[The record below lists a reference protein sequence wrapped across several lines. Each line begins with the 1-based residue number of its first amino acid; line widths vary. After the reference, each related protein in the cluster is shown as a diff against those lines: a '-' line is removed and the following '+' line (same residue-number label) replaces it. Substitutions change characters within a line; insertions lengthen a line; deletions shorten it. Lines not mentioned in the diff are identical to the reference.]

1 MNKTELTISE
11 AAKELKIETHVLR
24 YWEEELGIH
33 IPRNEMGH
41 RVYRDKEMHLFH
53 NIIELKHQGFQLR
66 AIKLLLAD
74 LKEGEEL
81 NLSKLIE
88 MREEINRRVEFL
100 NNEGIEVEES
110 VPELIRKTLI
120 KKQLVN
126 SKNVYSFPQNNHLLN
141 YEKNEAGIDTLESSK
156 PRQVS
161 NERMQQFQYIMLQ
174 IMNQSLSEYTA
185 KMTQTLKEELVEE
198 IGNCLSK
205 ELAASLQSDLSSQIS
220 EDVSTRVIKELN
232 YLSRMQ
238 EEAQEEHFQRL
249 DEKIRQIQKP
259 EKTKRFFG
267 KDKQKNKKDMK
278 LVAAAKDSYIN

>member
-1 MNKTELTISE
+1 MNKIELTISE

-24 YWEEELGIH
+24 YWEEELGMH

-41 RVYRDKEMHLFH
+41 RVYREKEMHLFH

-81 NLSKLIE
+81 DLTKLIE

-126 SKNVYSFPQNNHLLN
+126 SKNVYSFPQNNHLMN
-141 YEKNEAGIDTLESSK
+141 YEKKDTAIDTLESSK

-185 KMTQTLKEELVEE
+185 KMTQTLKTELVEE
-198 IGNCLSK
+198 IGSRLSK
-205 ELAASLQSDLSSQIS
+205 QLADALQTDLSSQIS
-220 EDVSTRVIKELN
+220 DDVSTRLIKELN

-249 DEKIRQIQKP
+249 DEKIRQLQKP
-259 EKTKRFFG
+259 EKIKHFGFG
-267 KDKQKNKKDMK
+267 KEKQKKDMK
-278 LVAAAKDSYIN
+278 LVAAAKDS

>member
-1 MNKTELTISE
+1 MNKIELTISE

-41 RVYRDKEMHLFH
+41 RIYRNKEMHLFH
-53 NIIELKHQGFQLR
+53 NIIELKHHGFQLR

-81 NLSKLIE
+81 NLNKLIE

-100 NNEGIEVEES
+100 NSEGIEVEES

-120 KKQLVN
+120 KKQLLN
-126 SKNVYSFPQNNHLLN
+126 TKNVYSFPQQHNLVD
-141 YEKNEAGIDTLESSK
+141 YDKNDAAIDTLESSK
-156 PRQVS
+156 PRQIS
-161 NERMQQFQYIMLQ
+161 NERVQQFQYIMLQ
-174 IMNQSLSEYTA
+174 IMNQSLNEYTA
-185 KMTQTLKEELVEE
+185 KMTQTLKNELAEE
-198 IGNCLSK
+198 ISGR
-205 ELAASLQSDLSSQIS
+205 LADQLASSLKPDLSSHIS
-220 EDVSTRVIKELN
+220 DEVSTRIIKELN

-249 DEKIRQIQKP
+249 DEKIREYQKP
-259 EKTKRFFG
+259 EKAKRFFG
-267 KDKQKNKKDMK
+267 KDKQKNKKDLK
-278 LVAAAKDSYIN
+278 LVAAAKNS